1 MEAAATIR
9 SLHEKQRAAAE
20 LEPEVIP
27 AFTAD
32 ELDRLATACGHPL
45 PPELRSLLQTEGVFA
60 FAPEVYFENVGYF
73 CLAPPE
79 TMIDDAANLR
89 KAAEENDWELPPC
102 CSLSLVNNG
111 FIAYDLEKKMI
122 VAIDGDDGEVSET
135 GIDLE
140 GLYDEYARLW
150 AAELEG

>member
-1 MEAAATIR
+1 MVSGGLSEIR
-9 SLHEKQRAAAE
+9 
-20 LEPEVIP
+20 
-27 AFTAD
+27 
-32 ELDRLATACGHPL
+32 
-45 PPELRSLLQTEGVFA
+45 
-60 FAPEVYFENVGYF
+60 
-73 CLAPPE
+73 
-79 TMIDDAANLR
+79 
-89 KAAEENDWELPPC
+89 
-102 CSLSLVNNG
+102 G